1 MSKTHHIYKPVAKE
15 KNGLTEAKIE
25 EAPSNDCLPNMNNPV
40 CFSICGLLACT
51 VGFAGYVFQ
60 SASIT
65 SLERRFQ
72 LKSSQSAILPIISD
86 AVGVCTMLFI
96 VHFGNSRHRPRVI
109 SVLLTLT
116 GFGFMLYSVPHFL
129 HGMPPILKSHVV
141 AANLNSTAYQTD
153 ISEGLCVSGGPAGVT
168 EETCSTK
175 DQDESGAL
183 YGQAIWLFIGAAVA
197 SLITSFYPLYIIHI
211 DDGVEKKKLPIYMG
225 VLFAAFAVGSLLG
238 FGMASW
244 CLRIPAY
251 LTDPE
256 YNKITMYDPRFL
268 GAWWL
273 GFLILGVLEIMFA
286 IPIFFFPRYLPKPKM
301 EETEATDD
309 EGLTE
314 VMLKS
319 IKFDVAQENSD
330 DGFAKG
336 LLKSIWRVL
345 SNPTLA
351 ACFLCYILLSVYY
364 GGFSVFGPKYF
375 QFQFN
380 VNPYTTA
387 MILAVIMLPP
397 GIFGNLV
404 GGILVRVFGK
414 TRVNIATIVLVLG
427 VTMMLIEPL
436 GLIFGCSNENIA
448 GLTVDYEQNVD
459 SELELPNLDGGCNTG
474 CGCKDDYDP
483 VCGSDGV
490 TYVTSCFAGCTD
502 VGQAE
507 IDGISSMI
515 YLNCSCVSPG
525 AESSLLMANESVSE
539 VIDQYAVKGSCKG
552 DTRCEYVIPYLV
564 WVLAIMTLGT
574 VIANPITILQIRS
587 VELRDRSICIAVGNI
602 LSKLF
607 GLMPGP
613 IIFGALIDS
622 SCLFFQST
630 CGVTGNCYIYDIVRF
645 RFTYIGLFNVLR
657 IAGTLFLLV
666 AFISVKLGWDVKKT
680 DQKESNEKPEEKQP
694 IKLETTV

>member
-1 MSKTHHIYKPVAKE
+1 
-15 KNGLTEAKIE
+15 
-25 EAPSNDCLPNMNNPV
+25 
-40 CFSICGLLACT
+40 
-51 VGFAGYVFQ
+51 
-60 SASIT
+60 
-65 SLERRFQ
+65 
-72 LKSSQSAILPIISD
+72 
-86 AVGVCTMLFI
+86 
-96 VHFGNSRHRPRVI
+96 
-109 SVLLTLT
+109 
-116 GFGFMLYSVPHFL
+116 
-129 HGMPPILKSHVV
+129 
-141 AANLNSTAYQTD
+141 
-153 ISEGLCVSGGPAGVT
+153 
-168 EETCSTK
+168 
-175 DQDESGAL
+175 
-183 YGQAIWLFIGAAVA
+183 
-197 SLITSFYPLYIIHI
+197 
-211 DDGVEKKKLPIYMG
+211 
-225 VLFAAFAVGSLLG
+225 
-238 FGMASW
+238 
-244 CLRIPAY
+244 
-251 LTDPE
+251 
-256 YNKITMYDPRFL
+256 
-268 GAWWL
+268 
-273 GFLILGVLEIMFA
+273 
-286 IPIFFFPRYLPKPKM
+286 
-301 EETEATDD
+301 
-309 EGLTE
+309 
-314 VMLKS
+314 
-319 IKFDVAQENSD
+319 
-330 DGFAKG
+330 
-336 LLKSIWRVL
+336 
-345 SNPTLA
+345 
-351 ACFLCYILLSVYY
+351 
-364 GGFSVFGPKYF
+364 
-375 QFQFN
+375 
-380 VNPYTTA
+380 

-414 TRVNIATIVLVLG
+414 TRVNIAAIVLVLG
-427 VTMMLIEPL
+427 VTIMLIEPL
-436 GLIFGCSNENIA
+436 GLIFGCSNDNIA
-448 GLTVDYEQNVD
+448 GLTVHYEQNEH

-474 CGCKDDYDP
+474 CSCKDDYDP

-525 AESSLLMANESVSE
+525 AESSQLMANESVSE
-539 VIDQYAVKGSCKG
+539 VIDQYAVKGSCNG

-622 SCLFFQST
+622 TCLFFQST
-630 CGVTGNCYIYDIVRF
+630 CGVTGNCYVYDIVRF